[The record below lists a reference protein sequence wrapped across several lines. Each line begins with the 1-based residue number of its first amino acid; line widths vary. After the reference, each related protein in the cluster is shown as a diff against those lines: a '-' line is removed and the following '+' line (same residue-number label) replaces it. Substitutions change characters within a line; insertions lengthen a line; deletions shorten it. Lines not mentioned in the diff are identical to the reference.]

1 MKHYATILTAM
12 ANFKRLEILEKLID
26 GEFAVNE
33 LASEI
38 GLSQSALSQHLAKLR
53 AAKLVST
60 RRDAQTIYYSSDS
73 TAAKAVLAALDEAV
87 GKSAPL
93 HVVAKKRSNG

>member
-33 LASEI
+33 LATEI

-73 TAAKAVLAALDEAV
+73 PAAKAVLAALDEAV
-87 GKSAPL
+87 GKSVPL
-93 HVVAKKRSNG
+93 QIVSKKRNLG